1 MTTKSPTHVRQ
12 TGRTILTSV
21 LPGASA
27 ALVLMAILPG
37 DASACAV
44 CFDTTA
50 ENRMAFMQTTA
61 LLSLLPLV
69 MVGGAGAWIRKRA
82 RELAEE
88 FGDDE
93 SGPRGEP

>member
-1 MTTKSPTHVRQ
+1 MMTNSVVHVGQR
-12 TGRTILTSV
+12 GLSILTS
-21 LPGASA
+21 LLFGATA
-27 ALVLMAILPG
+27 ALVFLAILP
-37 DASACAV
+37 AAAAACAV

-50 ENRMAFMQTTA
+50 ENRMAFMQTTV

-82 RELAEE
+82 RELAKE